1 MLHSAACDK
10 CQFRL
15 LRIMQLFFPGKKDCS
30 TFALVEKKKGEWESN
45 LYYLP
50 SICGGTTS

>member
-1 MLHSAACDK
+1 MLVLHVINVNQDYYGLCN
-10 CQFRL
+10 C
-15 LRIMQLFFPGKKDCS
+15 FFQEKDCS
-30 TFALVEKKKGEWESN
+30 TFALVEKKGEWESN

>member
-1 MLHSAACDK
+1 MIHSPACDK
-10 CQFRL
+10 CQSRL

-30 TFALVEKKKGEWESN
+30 TFALVEKKGEWESN